1 MEGAGHSTK
10 QQPRHAISFLEAEGM
25 LPTPNDSGEEGMAT
39 RWKERTWLMV
49 EFWKPGKMGRRCSR
63 SCVESLCCGP
73 ETQVRSDSKDVLL
86 GHIISIKRFSAKA
99 YSANIMSNWATISNK
114 HAQEPGDV
122 VGDVHCVPAML
133 ICGRSEVRYWYSTW
147 AR

>member
-1 MEGAGHSTK
+1 
-10 QQPRHAISFLEAEGM
+10 
-25 LPTPNDSGEEGMAT
+25 
-39 RWKERTWLMV
+39 MV

-63 SCVESLCCGP
+63 SCVESLHVGSEP
-73 ETQVRSDSKDVLL
+73 QVRLYSKDIRISHRL
-86 GHIISIKRFSAKA
+86 SIKRFGVKA

-114 HAQEPGDV
+114 LLGNQVPYWHD
-122 VGDVHCVPAML
+122 DVHCVPAVL